1 MTHLILKILIVSNLG
16 NYTTS
21 RISFVTMASSNL
33 QDKQKKNG
41 IVQLIRTHFSLTVT
55 CWAQS
60 LFIFCLQK
68 PGTQR
73 LHRMIRTRQKKKKKV
88 WLMDKILNAS
98 KFLAWPPFYPC
109 TSHLTTRVAIF
120 NNHTL
125 GKMMVVVLSFFF

>member
-1 MTHLILKILIVSNLG
+1 MVVWIKKEFRVKLLYDTLNFKNSNSNLG

-73 LHRMIRTRQKKKKKV
+73 LHRMIRTRQKKKV
-88 WLMDKILNAS
+88 
-98 KFLAWPPFYPC
+98 
-109 TSHLTTRVAIF
+109 
-120 NNHTL
+120 
-125 GKMMVVVLSFFF
+125 